1 MPRDAAEPLPGIIV
15 IHEWWGLNDQVK
27 TMARRLAS
35 EGYVA
40 LAVDLYGGAIATT
53 PEKAQALMTTVL
65 ADPEFLRL
73 SEKMRAH
80 AFFSDVIDGKTT
92 QLILFGMLLVEH
104 NQMGALAHA
113 TAARRLGAS
122 WKELHKVMELAAV
135 TGALGP
141 ANQGTALLKGL
152 RDKE

>member
-1 MPRDAAEPLPGIIV
+1 MAKKKSRPAKKLAADLAKFRDTYVKLFGTLPPLP
-15 IHEWWGLNDQVK
+15 
-27 TMARRLAS
+27 TARFEFS
-35 EGYVA
+35 GD
-40 LAVDLYGGAIATT
+40 VD
-53 PEKAQALMTTVL
+53 PK
-65 ADPEFLRL
+65 FLRI
-73 SEKMRAH
+73 SEQMRAH

-122 WKELHKVMELAAV
+122 WNELHKVMELAAT

-141 ANQGTALLKGL
+141 ANQGAALLKDL
-152 RDKE
+152 RDKERSK